1 MRGEGTSQE
10 YYSLVCDVVPSGC
23 DGRLGVVPHTGYH
36 PTLHP
41 AKDPPLE
48 AKSLLPSVTGV
59 IPRLISPETPVV
71 RFPEVQQ

>member
-10 YYSLVCDVVPSGC
+10 YYSLVSVGVLACSG
-23 DGRLGVVPHTGYH
+23 GRLGVGSHTGYH

-41 AKDPPLE
+41 TEDPPLD
-48 AKSLLPSVTGV
+48 ATVALPSVTGV
-59 IPRLISPETPVV
+59 TPRLIQPETPVV